1 MVSLGTL
8 PHTTAGRSEPTH
20 YHVFYSAVLQLR
32 YGHLSKMTFVM
43 LWVMGCP
50 VALARHG
57 VLMMFLPVLGVL
69 GFISIFP
76 IYVLRKA
83 RLHTETR
90 TQPSVALEIY
100 RRLFSKSYVR
110 VSVIYFFSSYIITQ
124 IYCSEFSDL
133 TMFLPKRDFE
143 LSKVNER
150 RIYINTLSVYVAL
163 VYAAIHCLQDKDRL
177 SLPSVKT
184 DPMLR
189 VKQSLYPEFR
199 KSFALSVV
207 LSIIFIP
214 AYLPFRGYIWRT
226 SLYFARFLATLH
238 KSTATGSFP
247 FSPLHSFLL
256 SFTLL
261 FMWNMANEMCTIY
274 LTLGALHRGKG
285 ISEKS
290 SDPNGTLLTGLRR
303 GSKKQ
308 FTRRTAFQELRFI
321 AYNDGRRRDSIY
333 KDVEKP
339 STWQQINTECLHV
352 LQDLRNCF
360 VINSDLP
367 PGKSN
372 LQSRSAAPVPIQHSP
387 LTSPTPPP
395 IRMRRENIF
404 LSAAPLN
411 ESPTSKL
418 ERRLLEGLQDPNA
431 VQSSSAIAWFQGLQK
446 WLKQGK
452 EELWT
457 HIIAFLCTPYGAP
470 FRYTIQRKVSKLV
483 SNRELVSDAINAL
496 SDLVVNSII
505 EDTFG
510 TVQRDIPRILSELDQ
525 TITLLESFVEK
536 PPLHWSDVGNKKRL
550 VNGKNPI
557 GTSDAIELD
566 EVDILVDDLTEAFDR
581 IVHTFDKYLLGMGLN
596 PDVYKRCGVSLR
608 HVR

>member
-8 PHTTAGRSEPTH
+8 PHTAAGRSEPTH

-43 LWVMGCP
+43 LWVMGGP
-50 VALARHG
+50 VSLARHG

-110 VSVIYFFSSYIITQ
+110 VSVIYLFSSYIITQ

-143 LSKVNER
+143 LSKVNEK
-150 RIYINTLSVYVAL
+150 RIYINTLSVYMAL

-199 KSFALSVV
+199 KSFALSIA

-404 LSAAPLN
+404 LSAEPLN

-452 EELWT
+452 AELWT

-510 TVQRDIPRILSELDQ
+510 TVQRDIPRILSEFDQ

-536 PPLHWSDVGNKKRL
+536 PPLHWSDVGNKKKL
-550 VNGKNPI
+550 VNGKNPL
-557 GTSDAIELD
+557 GTADAIELD